1 MSNYVTKIYTNI
13 VSESIMINTFKERL
27 TKASQINNS
36 LLCIGLDPDPSL
48 MPIKDVFNF
57 NKAIIDATGDL
68 VCAYKPN
75 LAFYEALG
83 THGIDIL
90 VKTVAYIHDNIPQ
103 ILVLADAK
111 RCDVDHTNVF
121 YAKAIFDF
129 MKFDGI
135 TVNPYLG
142 RKSLE
147 PFLSY
152 GDKGVFVLC
161 RTSNEGGDEFQNLCV
176 KSGQLKLYQKI
187 AKNTSLWN
195 EKNNVAL
202 VVGATCIEELKS
214 IRELCPDI
222 PILIPGVG
230 AQGGDLEMAVKFG
243 VDIYGRNA
251 LINSSRGIIYA
262 SRDKSGFAQSAR
274 QSALKL
280 RDSINSILEDNGKAW

>member
-1 MSNYVTKIYTNI
+1 MVD
-13 VSESIMINTFKERL
+13 TFRERL
-27 TKASQINNS
+27 TKAAIANNS

-83 THGIDIL
+83 APGIETL
-90 VKTVAYIHDNIPQ
+90 VKTVSYIHNEIPH

-111 RCDVDHTNVF
+111 RGDVDHTNVF
-121 YAKAIFDF
+121 YARAIFDL

-161 RTSNEGGDEFQNLCV
+161 RTSNEGGDEFQNLSIKADEV
-176 KSGQLKLYQKI
+176 NLYQKI
-187 AKNTSLWN
+187 AQNASLCN
-195 EKNNVAL
+195 QKDNIGL
-202 VVGATCIEELKS
+202 VVGATRIEELKS

-243 VDIYGRNA
+243 VDGYGRNA

-262 SRDKSGFAQSAR
+262 SRDKSRFSELAR
-274 QSALKL
+274 ESALKL
-280 RDSINSILEDNGKAW
+280 RDSINGILEENDKGW